1 MVQNYFSEA
10 LRIDPASK
18 PKLYGQI
25 YESAEFA
32 RASYILEL
40 LFAAG
45 IATLGL
51 VLNSPAVVIGAM
63 LISPLMGPILAAGL
77 AFAASD
83 IYLGIKS
90 VFSLILSV
98 LASVGFS
105 AALVWLLPFQS
116 PTSELLARTQPNLLD
131 LAVAV
136 FSGLAGSAVVARS
149 LSGGA
154 ASALPGVAIAVALM
168 PPLCTVG
175 FGVGSGWNWPIIS
188 GAALLFLTN
197 LVAIAASAFLVFY
210 LVGMDAPAVRA
221 SISESEMRHA
231 TGKRLYGLLH
241 DTALGRLF
249 GEVGQLRWRFLMV
262 AVTFGVLFVP
272 LRSSLIQL
280 QDETLSRAA
289 ARESLR
295 LLVPADHILSQQL
308 EIFPDRLIQRIVT
321 TTGVDKRRIAAAEAV
336 LSRKTG
342 KLVSIQVR
350 QVANEDELITL
361 REHLRAPAPQPPAP
375 TLHSLATAVGPLVDE
390 PVHSVWPADSAE
402 LISYE
407 VGFSKEAIRVHIHY
421 RAPKAFDPAT
431 QESIRNALRL
441 ALSGENIEA
450 VFDWHDPKR
459 EPKKTAPAKP
469 NPR

>member
-1 MVQNYFSEA
+1 MVRDYFSEA

-25 YESAEFA
+25 YEAAEFTQE
-32 RASYILEL
+32 SYILEL

-83 IYLGIKS
+83 IYLGVKS
-90 VFSLILSV
+90 FLSLIVSV
-98 LASVGFS
+98 LAAVAFS

-175 FGVGSGWNWPIIS
+175 FGVGSGWNWQIIS

-210 LVGMDAPAVRA
+210 MVGMDAPAVRA

-231 TGKRLYGLLH
+231 TGNRLYGLLH
-241 DTALGRLF
+241 STTLGKLF
-249 GEVGQLRWRFLMV
+249 GGVGQLRWRFLMV
-262 AVTFGVLFVP
+262 VVTFGVLFVP
-272 LRSSLIQL
+272 LRSSLMQL
-280 QDETLSRAA
+280 RDETLSRAA

-308 EIFPDRLIQRIVT
+308 EILPDRLIQRVVT
-321 TTGVDKRRIAAAEAV
+321 TTEVDKRRIAATEAA

-342 KLVSIQVR
+342 KLVFIQVR
-350 QVANEDELITL
+350 QVANEDELISL
-361 REHLRAPAPQPPAP
+361 REHLRAPAAPPPAP
-375 TLHSLATAVGPLVDE
+375 TLKTLAAAVTPLVDE
-390 PVHSVWPADSAE
+390 PLQAVWPADSAQ
-402 LISYE
+402 LMGYE
-407 VGFSKEAIRVHIHY
+407 VGFSKESIIFHVSY
-421 RAPKAFDPAT
+421 LAPKAFDPAT
-431 QESIRNALRL
+431 QESIRNALRR
-441 ALSGENIEA
+441 ATAEQSIETQ
-450 VFDWHDPKR
+450 FDWHDPKR
-459 EPKKTAPAKP
+459 EPKKVASAK
-469 NPR
+469 R

>member
-1 MVQNYFSEA
+1 MIRNYCSEA

-18 PKLYGQI
+18 PQLYGQI
-25 YESAEFA
+25 YESAEFT
-32 RASYILEL
+32 RESYILEL

-83 IYLGIKS
+83 VYLGVKS
-90 VFSLILSV
+90 VFSLIVSV
-98 LASVGFS
+98 LSSVAFS

-136 FSGLAGSAVVARS
+136 FSGLAGSTVVARS

-175 FGVGSGWNWPIIS
+175 FGVGSGWNWQIIS

-210 LVGMDAPAVRA
+210 MVGMDAPAVRA
-221 SISESEMRHA
+221 AISESEMRHA
-231 TGKRLYGLLH
+231 TGKRLYSLLH
-241 DTALGRLF
+241 DTTLGKLF
-249 GEVGQLRWRFLMV
+249 GGVGQLRWRFLMV

-272 LRSSLIQL
+272 LRSSLMQL
-280 QDETLSRAA
+280 RDETLSRAA

-308 EIFPDRLIQRIVT
+308 EILPDRLIQRVVT
-321 TTGVDKRRIAAAEAV
+321 TTEVDKRRIAATEAA

-350 QVANEDELITL
+350 QVANEEELITL
-361 REHLRAPAPQPPAP
+361 REHLRAPAPPPLAP
-375 TLHSLATAVGPLVDE
+375 TLKTLAAAVRPLVDE
-390 PVHSVWPADSAE
+390 PLRAVWPADSAE

-407 VGFSKEAIRVHIHY
+407 VGFSKETIMVRVSY
-421 RAPKAFDPAT
+421 MAPKAFDPAT
-431 QESIRNALRL
+431 QESIRNALRR
-441 ALSGENIEA
+441 AISEESIETS
-450 VFDWHDPKR
+450 FDWHAPKR
-459 EPKKTAPAKP
+459 EPKKVASAK
-469 NPR
+469 R